1 MTDADKERTEAQ
13 TEAQAAE
20 AEGADEAAASDA
32 PGQAEDLE
40 AQLQAKT
47 QEAEDYLD
55 RLRRVQADFQ
65 NYKKRKEREQE
76 ETYTAIEDR
85 LLGELLPLYDDLKR
99 AFETLEQT
107 GDQGS
112 FVEGA
117 ERIFAKFQD
126 LLDKKNVKPVE
137 AEGKRFD
144 PARHEVLLAVEHE
157 GEPHVVLEEF
167 ERGYTRAG
175 RLLRPSRVKV
185 SRPPAKPAPDA
196 EETPSEQDAEQT
208 QEKES

>member
-1 MTDADKERTEAQ
+1 MTDADKERNEAQ
-13 TEAQAAE
+13 TDAQAAE
-20 AEGADEAAASDA
+20 APERDGH
-32 PGQAEDLE
+32 GQSEDLE
-40 AQLQAKT
+40 AQLQAKA

-99 AFETLEQT
+99 AFETLEET

-185 SRPPAKPAPDA
+185 SRPPAQAET
-196 EETPSEQDAEQT
+196 EETQSEQDHEQT